1 MHVLPT
7 LTYNRFYLKNAGIL
21 NIMPNIFSL
30 CDTEVF
36 TCIILIILKN
46 VEGFSHHLKIR
57 QYAVQNVNYL
67 QMSLPS
73 TMI

>member
-1 MHVLPT
+1 M
-7 LTYNRFYLKNAGIL
+7 YN
-21 NIMPNIFSL
+21 NISS
-30 CDTEVF
+30 
-36 TCIILIILKN
+36 
-46 VEGFSHHLKIR
+46 VESFSHHLKIR